1 MAKQASNVRSVDL
14 ILKEMFEGKDAAIS
28 KYAKVRMVQYEM
40 ERWRNYGLPLAEVDG
55 AAKVYFSKRFL
66 VNGRIDKAT
75 ESDLSDAF
83 EKLGHAVKDGCAG
96 RCTRLVIELNKAL
109 DALGLD
115 MIGSVDKFLDWLT
128 FDYETRYDIFG
139 EPILEKPYGFPV
151 REFKSDQNRKEF
163 WAETAALL
171 KSKRMMSVQNI
182 IQIVLHKRN
191 KSVKL
196 E

>member
-1 MAKQASNVRSVDL
+1 MAEQVRSIDA
-14 ILKEMFEGKDAAIS
+14 ILKEMFEGKDAAIA

-40 ERWRNYGLPLAEVDG
+40 ELWRVYSLPLAEVDG

-75 ESDLSDAF
+75 EPDLSDAF
-83 EKLGHAVKDGCAG
+83 EKLDHAVKDGCAG

-115 MIGSVDKFLDWLT
+115 MVRNVDKFLDWLT
-128 FDYETRYDIFG
+128 FDYEAKKDNFG
-139 EPILEKPYGFPV
+139 EVVTEKPYGFPL
-151 REFKSDQNRKEF
+151 FDFHSDENRKEF
-163 WAETAALL
+163 WLETSALL
-171 KSKRMMSVQNI
+171 KTGRMMSVQDI
-182 IQIVLHKRN
+182 MRIVLHKRN

-196 E
+196 K